1 MTYLQSITIEQMMR
15 QGLHNQ
21 LRKAMICWQKHKKYV
36 LEETIC
42 VPSTLYDLIRRT
54 NTEADINKT

>member
-1 MTYLQSITIEQMMR
+1 MTYLQSMTIDQMMR

-21 LRKAMICWQKHKKYV
+21 LQKAKICWQKHKKYV

-42 VPSTLYDLIRRT
+42 VPSVLHDLIKRA
-54 NTEADINKT
+54 NIEADLNKT